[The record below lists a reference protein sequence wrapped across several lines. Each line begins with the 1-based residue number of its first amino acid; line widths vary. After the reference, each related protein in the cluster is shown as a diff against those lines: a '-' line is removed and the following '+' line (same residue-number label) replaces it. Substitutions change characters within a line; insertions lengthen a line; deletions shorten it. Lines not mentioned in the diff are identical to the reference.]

1 MENWIKKWTMT
12 EWGKTAYN
20 TLQIYDVKIVSVW
33 SRRRKGKS

>member
-20 TLQIYDVKIVSVW
+20 TLQIYGVKYFQF
-33 SRRRKGKS
+33 GAE